1 MAKAAAF
8 SRSAIQRKATSA
20 RAVPCATT
28 TLSRHSVACQAHAH
42 QQIGIAFAPRRDKV
56 PLALL
61 ARRKRIAFVRQ
72 QLGIGDVLP
81 APECELRQPRVG
93 AIAQGCARPS
103 ERARHEVEGT
113 GIAPHRAPA
122 VGGGSR
128 RSEPPGPD
136 RARSARN
143 RAALQPALPVAHGL
157 AVPDVEEEGCL
168 H

>member
-1 MAKAAAF
+1 MTPWSMAKAAAF

-28 TLSRHSVACQAHAH
+28 TLSRRSVACQAHAH

-93 AIAQGCARPS
+93 AIAQGSRARPS
-103 ERARHEVEGT
+103 VLDT
-113 GIAPHRAPA
+113 KSRAPA
-122 VGGGSR
+122 SR
-128 RSEPPGPD
+128 PIARQQLAEDLAAVNRLGPTE
-136 RARSARN
+136 RGQ
-143 RAALQPALPVAHGL
+143 LGIVLPCSR
-157 AVPDVEEEGCL
+157 PSQL
-168 H
+168 HTVSPCRT